1 MSAILGIFGAGA
13 PRDDATVRALLARAA
28 GRGHDVVAVWR
39 EPGAALAVSRFHWE
53 ADAGFGDTLVAED
66 GDLVVV
72 ADATLYYRADL
83 RRRLAAA
90 GTEQLRDSPA
100 ELILAALR
108 TWGKHGVARLEG
120 DFAFIAWD
128 RRTRSVLCAR
138 DFGGRRPLC
147 FAEAGS
153 TLVIGSTLDSVRA
166 HDDVPEELNLTAVAA
181 TAAALLG
188 VPQDTPYRSVSNLP
202 AGWLLQRRNEVLLC
216 EQWWSPPAADRR
228 AAPPFDEAAD
238 ELRELLVRAVSE
250 RLDGSAPTSVTL
262 SGGWDSSAVFAA
274 GEEHFRRRG
283 SGEMLRPVSISYPPG
298 DSGREDE
305 LIESVLKHWNRSTRW
320 IDIADIPFLVRPA
333 AAAAARDEPF
343 AHMFE
348 HWLRALARGA
358 RAEGCRVAL
367 DGVGGDQLF
376 SASLLY
382 LADLLRE
389 GRWRQLRKEM
399 RGKGLDRLDARGLFD
414 LLLQPLL
421 PPWARRVGAAL
432 RPTRSWAAAF
442 EVHVPDWIDPEFSR
456 SHGLLDTVRPAM
468 AAVRPRRLADAEFL
482 EYLQN
487 PAGPRLVCAY
497 SAIGMEEGI
506 DFRSPLYDAR
516 IIEFAAR
523 RPVAERTSGNETKR
537 LLRRACARWLPAAFL
552 APRST
557 RTGLT
562 GTYARR
568 ALRQTHAAYIGEV
581 LAEPVLAELGI
592 VRAATLRERW
602 TEFINGNARY
612 ETQLYL
618 TFQTELWMRARLWPD
633 RAHRDVLVTPEAA
646 RALA

>member
-1 MSAILGIFGAGA
+1 MSSILGIFGAGA
-13 PRDDATVRALLARAA
+13 PRDDAAVRALLARAA

-53 ADAGFGDTLVAED
+53 ADAGFGDTLVAEN

-90 GTEQLRDSPA
+90 CTEQVRDSPA

-128 RRTRSVLCAR
+128 RHTRSVLCAR

-147 FAEAGS
+147 YADTAR

-166 HDDVPEELNLTAVAA
+166 HDDVPDELNLAAVAA

-188 VPQDTPYRSVSNLP
+188 VPHDTPYRGVRNLP
-202 AGWLLQRRNEVLLC
+202 AGWLLRRNEATHC
-216 EQWWSPPAADRR
+216 ERWWFPPAPNGR

-238 ELRELLVRAVSE
+238 ELRELLVRAVAE
-250 RLDGSAPTSVTL
+250 RLDDAAPTCVTL
-262 SGGWDSSAVFAA
+262 SGGWDSPAVFAA
-274 GEEHFRRRG
+274 GEEYFRRRG

-305 LIESVLKHWNRSTRW
+305 LIESVLKHWDRSTRW

-358 RAEGCRVAL
+358 RDEGCRVAL

-376 SASLLY
+376 AGSLLY

-389 GRWRQLRKEM
+389 GRWRQLRQEL
-399 RGKGLDRLDARGLFD
+399 RGKGLDRIDARGAFD
-414 LLLQPLL
+414 LLVQPLL

-432 RPTRSWAAAF
+432 RPKRSWAAAF
-442 EVHVPDWIDPEFSR
+442 EVHVPDWIDTEFSR
-456 SHGLLDTVRPAM
+456 SHGLLDTLRPA
-468 AAVRPRRLADAEFL
+468 AAAGRPRRLADAEFL
-482 EYLQN
+482 QYLEN
-487 PAGPRLVCAY
+487 PAGPRLVSAY
-497 SAIGMEEGI
+497 AAIGLDEGV

-537 LLRRACARWLPAAFL
+537 LLRRACAGLLPAEFL

-568 ALRQTHAAYIGEV
+568 ALRQTHAAFIGEV
-581 LAEPVLAELGI
+581 LAEPMLAELGI
-592 VRAATLRERW
+592 VRATTLRDRW
-602 TEFINGNARY
+602 TEFMNGNSRY

-618 TFQTELWMRARLWPD
+618 TFQTELWLRARLAPE
-633 RAHRDVLVTPEAA
+633 RAHRDDLVIREAA